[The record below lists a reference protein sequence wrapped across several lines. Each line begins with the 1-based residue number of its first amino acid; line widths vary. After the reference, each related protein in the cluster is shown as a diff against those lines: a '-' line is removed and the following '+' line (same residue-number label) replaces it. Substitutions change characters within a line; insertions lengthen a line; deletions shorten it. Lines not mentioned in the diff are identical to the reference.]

1 MERKILTRR
10 GFLKVSIM
18 SVGAIALAK
27 LGLPEDVLA
36 EDPASVFNM
45 LDDTSLPEELRTAHT
60 MEVRLPL
67 IAQDGSNVPI
77 IIGMPH
83 PMEPDHYIKS
93 LQIVGFNDPIVVK
106 GVYQF
111 SPANGEAYLSTQMRM
126 DGGDTG
132 VYVISECSQ
141 HGKWVSY
148 HSFKVSLGGC

>member
-1 MERKILTRR
+1 MKREVLTRR
-10 GFLKVSIM
+10 GFLKATIVGLG
-18 SVGAIALAK
+18 SVALST
-27 LGLPEDVLA
+27 LRLPDRVLA

-45 LDDTSLPEELRTAHT
+45 LDDASLPEELRLAHT

-67 IAQDGSNVPI
+67 IAQDGANVPI
-77 IIGMPH
+77 VIGMTH

-93 LQIVGFNDPIVVK
+93 LRIVGFNDPIVGK
-106 GVYQF
+106 GVYEF

-132 VYVISECSQ
+132 VYVICECSQ